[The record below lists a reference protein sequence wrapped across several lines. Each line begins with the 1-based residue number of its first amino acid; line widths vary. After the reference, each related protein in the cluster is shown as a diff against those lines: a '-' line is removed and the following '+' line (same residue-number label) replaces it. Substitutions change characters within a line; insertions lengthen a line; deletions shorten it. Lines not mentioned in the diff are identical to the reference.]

1 MNENDFWVIGGT
13 DRYYT
18 NGLFMDVRYNH
29 APECGS
35 LMRMLGMAIGMAEDC
50 GATTDDTYGYGYSV
64 GHLIFTP
71 ADIEDPEPQFTDRPW
86 AGYLYGAVS
95 FQRDHTVNDLS
106 VYDTLDLQLGVI
118 GEVSGAAGV
127 QIKWHKFIGEERPN
141 GWDNQLPDEP
151 AFLVKF
157 KREWPAW
164 REWRVTD
171 FDTHLR
177 LRPFIE
183 GQAGTVALRAKAGLE
198 TRIGHNMKDDPLR
211 GDWSAADKPTW
222 FAFMNVNGSAV
233 AHNIF
238 LASNVFRN
246 SLSVPQKHF
255 VAELKYGVTVQWKRF
270 FLTFSEIWQSKE
282 FSNQPKGHRYGAV
295 RLTWY
300 Y

>member
-29 APECGS
+29 APKCGT
-35 LMRMLGMAIGMAEDC
+35 MLHTLGSTFGMAEGCEERTQDS
-50 GATTDDTYGYGYSV
+50 YGYGYSA

-71 ADIEDPEPQFTDRPW
+71 ADIEDPKPQNTDRPW
-86 AGYLYGAVS
+86 ADYLYGAVS
-95 FQRDHTVNDLS
+95 FQKDHTVNDLS
-106 VYDTLDLQLGVI
+106 VYDTFDLQLGVI
-118 GEVSGAAGV
+118 GEASGAVVV
-127 QIKWHKFIGEERPN
+127 QINWHKFIGAERPS

-171 FDTHLR
+171 FGTHMR
-177 LRPFIE
+177 LRPFVE
-183 GQAGTVALRAKAGLE
+183 GQAGTIAVRAKAGLE

-211 GDWSAADKPTW
+211 SIWSADDKATW

-238 LASNVFRN
+238 LAGNIFRK
-246 SLSVPQKHF
+246 SVSVPQRPF
-255 VAELKYGVTVQWKRF
+255 VAERRCGVTVQWQQF
-270 FLTFSEIWQSKE
+270 FVTFAEIWQSKE
-282 FSNQPKGHRYGAV
+282 FDGQSKGHRYGAV